1 MQHPDAPQQFLARVY
16 QSQVKAVKHLA
27 KRIVVPESNASKQ
40 DREQKVRAPQRLLTK
55 MACTN
60 PFAVASEISASVSLS
75 VQSIFALRQ
84 LMAFSALVLTLA
96 RSMEVR
102 GPAAMHWV
110 LLPQGC

>member
-40 DREQKVRAPQRLLTK
+40 DKEQKVRAPQRLLTK

-60 PFAVASEISASVSLS
+60 PFAVASEISASVSYGKAS
-75 VQSIFALRQ
+75 
-84 LMAFSALVLTLA
+84 
-96 RSMEVR
+96 
-102 GPAAMHWV
+102 
-110 LLPQGC
+110 LPRAS